1 MAQNGTSPQKSVDS
15 KAEETTENGVGDS
28 KETDAM
34 ETNASPNNS
43 RSVHTKA
50 KSSVPAKNQGFI
62 KLLLLRI
69 SRIWPLKYV
78 FVILKKIASFA
89 GFTEEVEN
97 LGIADQMQSPK
108 RRFLSGKKRIGRL
121 ARLIL
126 FITPYRLQCA
136 LGYHAAENIGN
147 AEVSDEIRKSPLK
160 PHGKGSK
167 RKQDDLEVEEEYHSW
182 VTFMTEDLPDE
193 DQADDPTYEPSKSSD
208 SDSEENRSKNDTESD
223 VEVEEKDGVL
233 MLKESTQDTPANE
246 EQMQN
251 GEIEPNNEEQ
261 KTSSAE

>member
-1 MAQNGTSPQKSVDS
+1 MAQNGTSPQKDVDA
-15 KAEETTENGVGDS
+15 KPEETTEKGVEDS
-28 KETDAM
+28 
-34 ETNASPNNS
+34 
-43 RSVHTKA
+43 KA

-62 KLLLLRI
+62 KSLLLRI

-89 GFTEEVEN
+89 GFTEVEN
-97 LGIADQMQSPK
+97 IGIADPMQST
-108 RRFLSGKKRIGRL
+108 RRRLSGKKRIGRL
-121 ARLIL
+121 TRLIL
-126 FITPYRLQCA
+126 FVTPYRLQCA
-136 LGYHAAENIGN
+136 LGYHAAEKIGN
-147 AEVSDEIRKSPLK
+147 AKYSDEIRKSPLK

-167 RKQDDLEVEEEYHSW
+167 RKQDDLVIEEEHHSW
-182 VTFMTEDLPDE
+182 VKFMAEDLPDE
-193 DQADDPTYEPSKSSD
+193 DQEDDPTYEPSMSSE

-223 VEVEEKDGVL
+223 VEVEEKDGIF

-246 EQMQN
+246 EHVQN

>member
-1 MAQNGTSPQKSVDS
+1 MAQNGTSPQKDVDA
-15 KAEETTENGVGDS
+15 KPEETTENGVEDL
-28 KETDAM
+28 
-34 ETNASPNNS
+34 
-43 RSVHTKA
+43 KA
-50 KSSVPAKNQGFI
+50 KSSVPAESQGFI
-62 KLLLLRI
+62 KSLLLRI

-89 GFTEEVEN
+89 GFTEVEKI
-97 LGIADQMQSPK
+97 GIADQMQSPR

-126 FITPYRLQCA
+126 FVTPYRLQCA
-136 LGYHAAENIGN
+136 LGYHAAEKIGN
-147 AEVSDEIRKSPLK
+147 AECSDEIRKSPLK

-167 RKQDDLEVEEEYHSW
+167 RKQDDMECEEEYHNW
-182 VTFMTEDLPDE
+182 VTFMAEDLPDE
-193 DQADDPTYEPSKSSD
+193 DQEDDPTYEPSKSSD

-233 MLKESTQDTPANE
+233 MLKECTQDTPANE
-246 EQMQN
+246 EPIQN

-261 KTSSAE
+261 KTSTE